1 MPFFEKDK
9 SKIKMVGLTPTG
21 QKNIIWYSP
30 ISQNNKKSEKIVDGM
45 FRRFQQDNAFSSC
58 RAIQFY
64 EYPYGNENLIAEC
77 K

>member
-21 QKNIIWYSP
+21 QENIIWYSP
-30 ISQNNKKSEKIVDGM
+30 ITQNNLKSEKIVDGM
-45 FRRFQQDNAFSSC
+45 FRRFQKDKSFSSC

-64 EYPYGNENLIAEC
+64 EYPYKNDNLIAEC